1 MLSLL
6 SPFLSSLLEGICKTL
21 DPNFKFVLVLRDI
34 LYNEGMLQELY
45 LKEMNEFAQ
54 KSVISIE
61 KGLDVL
67 PLLKRALE
75 ERNGESRE
83 SKKLPVTV
91 FLSAILIAMVLFSRI
106 HPMLSYVIIIIDIIL
121 FAYTIK
127 K

>member
-1 MLSLL
+1 
-6 SPFLSSLLEGICKTL
+6 
-21 DPNFKFVLVLRDI
+21 
-34 LYNEGMLQELY
+34 
-45 LKEMNEFAQ
+45 MNEFAQ